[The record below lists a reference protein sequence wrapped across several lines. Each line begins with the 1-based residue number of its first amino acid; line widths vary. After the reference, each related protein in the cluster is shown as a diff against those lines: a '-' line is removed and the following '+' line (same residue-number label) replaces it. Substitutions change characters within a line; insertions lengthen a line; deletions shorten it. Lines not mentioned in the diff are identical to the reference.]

1 MVEVKDCQQQETEG
15 KLQSHSCLTLMAQ
28 VWFLAGFNS
37 IHPLE
42 KNDPVISMQKLC
54 FFLS

>member
-15 KLQSHSCLTLMAQ
+15 KLQSHSRLTLMAQ

-42 KNDPVISMQKLC
+42 KNDPVISM
-54 FFLS
+54 